1 MRFAAICLAM
11 TTVEAARLMS
21 MQLQENDDTL
31 AQTEAEDMYDFVQL
45 FDGSDESDNKLAQ
58 VDCEQVAPINVID
71 NSRGGGG
78 GCGCGGGG
86 GGDCFTHLPVNGFAN
101 LGMDSEF
108 LNPILKQRL
117 DLLDRQIA
125 AVRKS

>member
-1 MRFAAICLAM
+1 
-11 TTVEAARLMS
+11 
-21 MQLQENDDTL
+21 
-31 AQTEAEDMYDFVQL
+31 MYDFVQL
-45 FDGSDESDNKLAQ
+45 FDGSDESDNNKLAQ

-117 DLLDRQIA
+117 DLLDR
-125 AVRKS
+125 